1 MYKFLVFLI
10 PALLLADQTL
20 DNEINALQKEIQEL
34 RIRALNDQER
44 AQENLRYQGHTT
56 VREVESVESLQQTAE
71 SKQKELDLL
80 LQKRNELSK

>member
-71 SKQKELDLL
+71 FKQKELDLL